1 MRKTLFGLIAVA
13 SATGTAHAE
22 GGWVEIHG
30 GIDSLDQRGESATED
45 GFGGIG
51 VGYDFPVN
59 DKTFI
64 GVEANLDESAAKID
78 RRLSPQLGPVTLEAN
93 RDINVNVRVG
103 KTVGASGK
111 TKIYAL
117 AGYANLR
124 VKATIVA
131 TAGAISASGNA
142 DGYRVGVGAER
153 NISKRAYAKVEYR
166 FTNYEGG
173 FTRSQGLV
181 GIGFRL

>member
-1 MRKTLFGLIAVA
+1 MRKLVMGLVAAA

-30 GIDSLDQRGESATED
+30 GLDGLDRRGESATED
-45 GFGGIG
+45 VFAGVG

-64 GVEANLDESAAKID
+64 GVEANLDESAAKITPK
-78 RRLSPQLGPVTLEAN
+78 LQPVLGLLTVKAN

-103 KTVGASGK
+103 TTVGEGGK
-111 TKIYAL
+111 TRVYAL

-124 VKATIVA
+124 IKAKIS
-131 TAGAISASGNA
+131 GLSSASASA
-142 DGYRVGVGAER
+142 DGYRVGLGAER
-153 NISKRAYAKVEYR
+153 DISKRAYAKIEYR
-166 FTNYEGG
+166 YSNYEGG
-173 FTRSQGLV
+173 FTRNQALV
-181 GIGFRL
+181 GVGFRL

>member
-1 MRKTLFGLIAVA
+1 MRRTLFGLIAAVG
-13 SATGTAHAE
+13 ATGTAHAE
-22 GGWVEIHG
+22 GGWVEVHG

-45 GFGGIG
+45 GFAGVG

-64 GVEANLDESAAKID
+64 GVEANLDESGAKIT
-78 RRLSPQLGPVTLEAN
+78 RRIQPVLGLATVSAN

-103 KTVGASGK
+103 TTIGASAK
-111 TKIYAL
+111 TKVYAL

-124 VKATIVA
+124 VKAKIAAPTGTIS
-131 TAGAISASGNA
+131 GSASA

-173 FTRSQGLV
+173 LTRSQGLI

>member
-1 MRKTLFGLIAVA
+1 MRKLMMGLVAAA

-30 GIDSLDQRGESATED
+30 GLDSLDRRGDSSTED
-45 GFGGIG
+45 VFAGVG

-64 GVEANLDESAAKID
+64 GVEANLDESAAKMTP
-78 RRLSPQLGPVTLEAN
+78 RLQPALGTLTVKAN

-103 KTVGASGK
+103 TRVGEGGK
-111 TKIYAL
+111 TRVYAL

-124 VKATIVA
+124 VKAKFSA
-131 TAGAISASGNA
+131 PGGAISGSGNA
-142 DGYRVGVGAER
+142 DGYRVGIGAER
-153 NISKRAYAKVEYR
+153 DVGKRAYAKIEYR
-166 FTNYEGG
+166 YSNYEGG
-173 FTRSQGLV
+173 FTRNQALLGV
-181 GIGFRL
+181 GYRF

>member
-1 MRKTLFGLIAVA
+1 MRKTFLGLVAAV

-30 GIDSLDQRGESATED
+30 GLDSLDRRGESSTED

-51 VGYDFPVN
+51 AGYDFPVN

-64 GVEANLDESAAKID
+64 GIEANLDESGAKITN
-78 RRLSPQLGPVTLEAN
+78 RVQPVFGLATVRAN

-111 TKIYAL
+111 TKVYAL

-124 VKATIVA
+124 VKAKIVGPQGTIS
-131 TAGAISASGNA
+131 GSASA
-142 DGYRVGVGAER
+142 DGYRVGLGAER

-173 FTRSQGLV
+173 FTRSQGLIGV
-181 GIGFRL
+181 GFRL